1 MSTLARELGFLAR
14 RNLAQVLDHH
24 SSTGMDW
31 RGLVDQMGFSYEMNM
46 LLSTRQSP
54 TLSLLEEWERVLG
67 AEATLDKLIDLVGS
81 LGCKEGVDVLTKAKA
96 EKKVRLDSKGSLPGS
111 ASDSNNTSPLSTSPH
126 RHHNGTSMPTNRS
139 SVAGP
144 SHMTSHERR
153 MTPNSHTHSGIDP
166 YVLSHHMER
175 LQIDNEL
182 QRSLDLVRSKQFDV
196 FLSFSREDE
205 EFAEEVRSRLTTQAH
220 MRVFVPSDD
229 LMPGKVFSEQIAD
242 MIKSGCRKTIILLSP
257 NYLES
262 EWCSYEAR
270 MALHVSPDC
279 KKHNLIPILFR
290 SCQVPRFLE
299 HIYYLDYPRYH
310 SNPDSCQKFF
320 WARLFRA
327 VNHDPTKNGR

>member
-1 MSTLARELGFLAR
+1 
-14 RNLAQVLDHH
+14 
-24 SSTGMDW
+24 MDW

-67 AEATLDKLIDLVGS
+67 AEATLDKLIELVGS

-111 ASDSNNTSPLSTSPH
+111 SSDSSPLSSSPRQH
-126 RHHNGTSMPTNRS
+126 SM
-139 SVAGP
+139 AQP
-144 SHMTSHERR
+144 SHMTSHGSH
-153 MTPNSHTHSGIDP
+153 MTSTSRSHDSHMTQHQHTHNGIDP
-166 YVLSHHMER
+166 HHLSERMER
-175 LQIDNEL
+175 LTIDNEEL
-182 QRSLDLVRSKQFDV
+182 QKSLEYVRSKQFDV

-205 EFAEEVRSRLTTQAH
+205 EFAEEIRSRLTTQAQ

-242 MIKSGCRKTIILLSP
+242 MIKTGCRKTIVLLSP
-257 NYLES
+257 DYLES

-270 MALHVSPDC
+270 MALHESPDS
-279 KKHNLIPILFR
+279 KKHVLIPILYR
-290 SCQVPRFLE
+290 SCRVPRFLE

-320 WARLFRA
+320 WARLIKA
-327 VNHDPTKNGR
+327 VNHVPNQYK